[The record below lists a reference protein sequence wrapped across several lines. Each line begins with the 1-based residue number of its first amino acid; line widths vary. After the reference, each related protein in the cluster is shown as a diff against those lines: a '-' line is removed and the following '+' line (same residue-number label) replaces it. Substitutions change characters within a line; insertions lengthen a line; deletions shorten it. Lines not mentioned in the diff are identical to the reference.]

1 MTFRVTGT
9 TTSDPAECRRA
20 APARN
25 GRAARETRTLARH
38 GVSILADQLLVTC
51 PAGRESHSSAASRQR
66 PTPSSSECA
75 HYVGQRPPPAR
86 FLPPAACTNA
96 YHCAAASRLEPSRQ
110 AARPHDPVRSD
121 SEGVEVAD
129 PIKMP
134 GFAGYRPAK
143 SSHRPASAVGGTAP
157 SPGPGRVDNCRK
169 NLRPARTQAQE

>member
-1 MTFRVTGT
+1 M
-9 TTSDPAECRRA
+9 
-20 APARN
+20 
-25 GRAARETRTLARH
+25 
-38 GVSILADQLLVTC
+38 SILADQLLVTC
-51 PAGRESHSSAASRQR
+51 PAGRESHSSAASRQL

-129 PIKMP
+129 PITMP

-143 SSHRPASAVGGTAP
+143 SSHRPDSAVGGTAP

-169 NLRPARTQAQE
+169 NLRPAKNASAGVSTAATAAASASGGGGDLGSGEQDRASNLD